1 MAINAR
7 LKTFWINEVSLN
19 TLPEQSVMPWLNRI
33 LDNKIAFKVILN
45 NTLNTV
51 AA

>member
-19 TLPEQSVMPWLNRI
+19 TLPEQSVMSWLNRI

-51 AA
+51 EA